1 MWFIKFT
8 NISIILNHS
17 NTNLQVSDYKKI
29 LLEETQENDFIYL
42 DPPYHPINV
51 TSNFPSYTNNGFINK
66 DQEEMAKI
74 FKKLTDRGCQI
85 LLSNS
90 DSKYIRELYS
100 EFKDNIIEVKT
111 ILLYSEFKENIIE
124 VKTILLYKYKKQK
137 LQLL

>member
-1 MWFIKFT
+1 
-8 NISIILNHS
+8 
-17 NTNLQVSDYKKI
+17 
-29 LLEETQENDFIYL
+29 
-42 DPPYHPINV
+42 
-51 TSNFPSYTNNGFINK
+51 
-66 DQEEMAKI
+66 MAKI

-90 DSKYIRELYS
+90 DSKYIRDLYS
-100 EFKDNIIEVKT
+100 EFKENIIEVKT

>member
-1 MWFIKFT
+1 MITSFNSLDENKIKYF
-8 NISIILNHS
+8 
-17 NTNLQVSDYKKI
+17 
-29 LLEETQENDFIYL
+29 YL
-42 DPPYHPINV
+42 
-51 TSNFPSYTNNGFINK
+51 
-66 DQEEMAKI
+66 AKI
-74 FKKLTDRGCQI
+74 FKKLTDRDCQI